1 MDVEVS
7 FVDPGN
13 QTAETLLA
21 LLGETAVQGASL
33 YAAHSGRLA
42 ATAEDVKRALMLEV
56 LVYAKRPGIL
66 ERVGAIQHELSSSRR
81 EHGAPCPDGCA
92 LCRWFNTIYQEWARW
107 EPQTPIEIEL
117 KTHIDLIDFALRR
130 V

>member
-1 MDVEVS
+1 MTVEGLHTYDS
-7 FVDPGN
+7 YALADK

-66 ERVGAIQHELSSSRR
+66 ERVGAVHRELSSNRR
-81 EHGAPCPDGCA
+81 DLGAPCPGECT
-92 LCRWFNTIYQEWARW
+92 LCGWFNTIYREWARW
-107 EPQTPIEIEL
+107 GPQTPIELEL
-117 KTHIDLIDFALRR
+117 KTHIDLI
-130 V
+130 